1 MTVTVLIVDDH
12 PVVRSG
18 LRAVLE
24 SAGSAS
30 QNGHAEGTGSA
41 GAVSVIGEAA
51 TGEAA
56 ISLAEQLRPDVVLC
70 DLRLGDGI
78 DGIQTTAQLRALDP
92 APAVIILT
100 TFDRDAEILG
110 AIEAGA
116 AGYLLKDV
124 APEVIVE
131 GIVRAASGDMY
142 LTPEI
147 ASRVIKG
154 MRDPLPKLTDREIE
168 VLRHLATGAANKEIA
183 RALFVT
189 EATVKSHVAH
199 IFTKLG
205 VDSRSRAIHTARE
218 TGLI

>member
-1 MTVTVLIVDDH
+1 MTITVLLVDDH

-18 LRAVLE
+18 LRAVLD
-24 SAGSAS
+24 
-30 QNGHAEGTGSA
+30 TGDSV
-41 GAVSVIGEAA
+41 AVVGEAA

-56 ISLAEQLRPDVVLC
+56 IALAEQLRPDVVLC
-70 DLRLGDGI
+70 DLRLGAGI
-78 DGIQTTAQLRALDP
+78 DGIETTAALRALDP
-92 APAVIILT
+92 APAVLILT

-124 APEVIVE
+124 APETIVE
-131 GIVRAASGDMY
+131 GIERASAGDMF
-142 LTPEI
+142 LTPDI
-147 ASRVIKG
+147 ASRVLKG
-154 MRDPLPKLTDREIE
+154 MRDPLPKLTEREVE
-168 VLRHLATGAANKEIA
+168 VLRLLATGAANREVA

-199 IFTKLG
+199 IFTKLD
-205 VDSRSRAIHTARE
+205 VDSRSRAIHVARE